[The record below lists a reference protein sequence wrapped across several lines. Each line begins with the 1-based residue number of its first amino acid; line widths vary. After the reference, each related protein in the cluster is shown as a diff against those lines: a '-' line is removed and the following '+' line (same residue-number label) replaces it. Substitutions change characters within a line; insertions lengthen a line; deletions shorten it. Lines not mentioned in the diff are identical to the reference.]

1 MLTLTIAAILLV
13 ALLAHLTG
21 RSATDAGSALT
32 RALNSRAIVAAIFL
46 TTFVVLWY
54 SWASWNPIP
63 VVHDEM
69 AYVLQ
74 AQIFARGRWAL
85 PSPPMPAF
93 WEQPHVLVEPMLAA
107 KYFPGHA
114 LVMTVGALAGWPP
127 LMPLALQST
136 TAVLL
141 YVLAR
146 RVASGGV
153 AMLAWMVWLCAPL
166 VLFYGP
172 SYFSEATTTM
182 CWLAG
187 WYALLEWRS
196 TRALHWLLAVALF
209 TGWDAVT
216 RPLTGL
222 AYAIPIGIVVV
233 RDVVVGRRWRDFAL
247 AFALGT
253 AVMSILPIWSA
264 HTTGDWRV
272 TPQTL
277 YTRMYMPYDVPGFGL
292 VTTTPTHSITP
303 DLQQLNNGF
312 RAVHAKHV
320 PSTLLTALSARSRN
334 LAASTWGETGGVLVI
349 FAVLGLFTLSR
360 ATMLAVA
367 SGVLLLVMYL
377 LYATPAQW
385 TLYYYESI
393 PAFAYLSA
401 AGIAWAAAMIGR
413 PVATLQSPSFHWRS
427 PRWSRALVAGAL
439 ALAMPGAVALGMLH
453 RQHIIDRKFLV
464 RFDALLE
471 AIHDPRAVVFV
482 RYAPTHNAN
491 ATFVRNVA
499 DLAKERVWVVYDRG
513 DSENARLLALAPERK
528 AYLFDESKGHTS
540 SYDPL
545 ARRVQP

>member
-21 RSATDAGSALT
+21 CSATDAGSALT
-32 RALNSRAIVAAIFL
+32 RALNSRAIVGAVFL
-46 TTFVVLWY
+46 MTFVVLWY

-85 PSPPMPAF
+85 PSPPIPAF
-93 WEQPHVLVEPMLAA
+93 WEQPHVLVEPTLAA

-114 LVMTVGALAGWPP
+114 LAMTVGALAGWLP
-127 LMPLALQST
+127 LMPLMLQST
-136 TAVLL
+136 TAALL

-166 VLFYGP
+166 VLYYGP
-172 SYFSEATTTM
+172 SYFSEATTTA

-196 TRALHWLLAVALF
+196 TRRLHWLLGVALF
-209 TGWDAVT
+209 TGWGAIT

-222 AYAIPIGIVVV
+222 AYAIPIGIVVLRAV
-233 RDVVVGRRWRDFAL
+233 FVERRWRDFAL
-247 AFALGT
+247 AVALGA
-253 AVMSILPIWSA
+253 AVLSILPIWSA
-264 HTTGDWRV
+264 HSTGDWRV
-272 TPQTL
+272 TPQIL

-292 VTTTPTHSITP
+292 VTTRPTHSITP
-303 DLQQLNNGF
+303 DLQQLNDGF
-312 RAVHAKHV
+312 SAVHAKHV
-320 PSTLLTALSARSRN
+320 PSTLLNALSARSTN
-334 LAASTWGETGGVLVI
+334 LAASIWGETDGLLVI
-349 FAVLGLFTLSR
+349 FALLGLFTLSR
-360 ATMLAVA
+360 ATTFAVA
-367 SGVLLLVMYL
+367 SGALLLVMYL

-401 AGIAWAAAMIGR
+401 AGIAWSAAMIGR
-413 PVATLQSPSFHWRS
+413 PMATLWSPSFDWRS

-439 ALAMPGAVALGMLH
+439 ALAMPGGVALSMLH
-453 RQHIIDRKFLV
+453 RQHVTDRKFLV
-464 RFDALLE
+464 RFDGLIE
-471 AIHDPRAVVFV
+471 AIRDPRAVVFV
-482 RYAPTHNAN
+482 RYAPTHSAN
-491 ATFVRNVA
+491 VAFVRNVA
-499 DLAKERVWVVYDRG
+499 NPAKERVWVVYDRG
-513 DSENARLLALAPERK
+513 NSENARLLALAPERK
-528 AYLFDESKGHTS
+528 AYLFDEVKGHVS
-540 SYDPL
+540 SYDPWG
-545 ARRVQP
+545 APAQP